1 MTAPCYTTVD
11 SPIGE
16 LLLVGD
22 GRALSGLYMQEGRRP
37 MSVASDWRRDD
48 DAFRDASR
56 QLSEY
61 FDGRRTRFGLAL
73 VMRGSAFQRRVWQ
86 ALQDIPY
93 GETITY
99 GELARRI
106 GQPSAARAVGLAN
119 GSNPISVIVPC
130 HRVIGSNGALTGY
143 GGGLVRKRLL
153 LDLERAAT
161 RPNLAIEALG
171 TTRNAER

>member
-1 MTAPCYTTVD
+1 MTAPRYTTVD
-11 SPIGE
+11 SPIGG
-16 LLLVGD
+16 LLLVGGD
-22 GRALSGLYMQEGRRP
+22 RALSGLYMQEGRRP
-37 MSVASDWRRDD
+37 MRVASGWRRDD
-48 DAFRDASR
+48 DAFRDARR

-61 FDGRRTRFGLAL
+61 FAGRRTRFGLAL

-86 ALQDIPY
+86 ALQEIPY
-93 GETITY
+93 GETISY

-153 LDLERAAT
+153 LDLERATTTPA
-161 RPNLAIEALG
+161 LAIEALG
-171 TTRNAER
+171 TTRTQER